1 VANLGGTFDATQVQP
16 NQPFEVIPPGKY
28 VVQIVA
34 SEMKPTRDGNG
45 QYLWFEMDII
55 DGEFASR
62 KLWDRL
68 NLVNHNQQAVEIAQR
83 TLSAICHATGQLHV
97 EDSEALHF
105 KPMIATVKVRPSRT
119 ENGKTFD
126 ASNEI
131 RGYEPTTGSVAQAQQ
146 ASLPMQAAAKPNTVK
161 PAGAAP
167 AVPPWR
173 KPKAA

>member
-1 VANLGGTFDATQVQP
+1 MAQLGTTFDATQVQP

-34 SEMKPTRDGNG
+34 SEMKPTNNGNG
-45 QYLWFEMDII
+45 QYLWLEMDII
-55 DGEFASR
+55 DGEHATR

-68 NLVNHNQQAVEIAQR
+68 NLVNPNQQAVQIAER

-97 EDSEALHF
+97 SDSEDLHF
-105 KPMIATVKVRPSRT
+105 KPMIATVKVRPPRT
-119 ENGKTFD
+119 DNGKSFE

-131 RGYEPTTGSVAQAQQ
+131 RGYEPTAGSVAPVAQAQRP
-146 ASLPMQAAAKPNTVK
+146 APVATAPKPTPVSSAA
-161 PAGAAP
+161 
-167 AVPPWR
+167 PPWR